1 MQNDKLKLPAHGW
14 SASGGKIKLF
24 IIIFSLFM
32 ITPLFSAY
40 SANDTV
46 ADIYYSQYCTG
57 CSEYKDELINF
68 LKNNGFKEVT
78 VKDYISDNETRLEL
92 KDRIEKAGIP
102 VGMEGHLMIFAG
114 EKIILGGHVPFAI
127 VSDLFRQQGDFEKIY
142 VRQDEMHGD
151 AKYYEIW
158 GFRGEVKKYPID
170 APVAGYLNEL
180 QSDAVK
186 NLPLS
191 GRSSF
196 LLPTIL
202 VSGFIDGIN
211 PCAIAV
217 LIFFVAF
224 LFSFKLSFRNIF
236 LFGTIYIVVIYLT
249 YLGIGL
255 GLLKAIVISGQPH
268 LMARVSSWL
277 MIILGI
283 INLKDFFW
291 EKLPLSPKMPHF
303 SQGTIK
309 YWLEKAT
316 LPAVVVGAFLVGL
329 CTFPCSGGIY
339 VAIVGL
345 LAAKTTF
352 FTGLM
357 YLLIYNVMFVAPLVI
372 LLFGV
377 ANRPALAAMARLHQR
392 SEKLFNLFFGVTM
405 ILLGVIILMF
415 FV

>member
-1 MQNDKLKLPAHGW
+1 MQ
-14 SASGGKIKLF
+14 IKLF
-24 IIIFSLFM
+24 IIIFSLF
-32 ITPLFSAY
+32 IIIPLLPVHSAD
-40 SANDTV
+40 NIQ

-57 CSEYKDELINF
+57 CAEYKDELISF
-68 LKNNGFKEVT
+68 LKNNSFNEVA
-78 VKDYISDNETRLEL
+78 VKDYISDKDVRLEL
-92 KDRIEKAGIP
+92 KDRIEEAGIP
-102 VGMEGHLMIFAG
+102 AGMEGHLMIFAG
-114 EKIILGGHVPFAI
+114 EKIILGGHVPFGI
-127 VSDLFRQQGDFEKIY
+127 VGDLLKRQNDFEKIY
-142 VRQDEMHGD
+142 VRQDEMHGE

-170 APVAGYLNEL
+170 APVAEYIKEL
-180 QSDAVK
+180 QSDAFK

-224 LFSFKLSFRNIF
+224 LFSLRRSFKSIF
-236 LFGTIYIVVIYLT
+236 LLGGVYIIVIYLT

-268 LMARVSSWL
+268 LMAKVGSWL

-357 YLLIYNVMFVAPLVI
+357 YLLIYNVMFVLPLVI

-377 ANRPALAAMARLHQR
+377 ANRPALAVMARLHQR
-392 SEKLFNLFFGVTM
+392 SEKLFNLFFGITM
-405 ILLGVIILMF
+405 ILLGVVILMF

>member
-1 MQNDKLKLPAHGW
+1 MKFKNIILAFLFVSFFILIGYA
-14 SASGGKIKLF
+14 ASGF
-24 IIIFSLFM
+24 AM
-32 ITPLFSAY
+32 AAENAT
-40 SANDTV
+40 
-46 ADIYYSQYCTG
+46 IYYSQYCTG
-57 CSEYKDELINF
+57 CSEYKNELIDF
-68 LKNNGFKEVT
+68 LKNNGFREAT
-78 VKDYISDNETRLEL
+78 VKDYISDNESRLEL
-92 KDRIEKAGIP
+92 KNRIEKAGIP

-114 EKIILGGHVPFAI
+114 DKIILGGHVPFAI
-127 VSDLFRQQGDFEKIY
+127 VSDLFKQQNDFEKIY

-170 APVAGYLNEL
+170 APVTEYLNEL
-180 QSDAVK
+180 KSEAVK

-191 GRSSF
+191 VRSSF

-224 LFSFKLSFRNIF
+224 LFSLRRSFRNIF
-236 LFGTIYIVVIYLT
+236 LFGAIYIIVIYLT

-255 GLLKAIVISGQPH
+255 GLLKAITISGYPH
-268 LMARVSSWL
+268 LMAKVGSWL

-283 INLKDFFW
+283 VNLKDFFW
-291 EKLPLSPKMPHF
+291 AKLPLTPKMPHF

-352 FTGLM
+352 FMGLM

-377 ANRPALAAMARLHQR
+377 ANRPALATMARLHQR

-405 ILLGVIILMF
+405 ILLGVIILIF